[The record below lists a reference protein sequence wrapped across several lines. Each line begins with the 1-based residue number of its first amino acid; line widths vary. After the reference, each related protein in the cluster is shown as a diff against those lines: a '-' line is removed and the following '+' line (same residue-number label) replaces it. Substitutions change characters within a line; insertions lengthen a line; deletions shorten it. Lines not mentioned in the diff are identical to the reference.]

1 MNTQPTRK
9 TAISVVISLMALSTT
24 ACQEQDAVS
33 MVGTLERDR
42 IDLKVESSEPV
53 TAIHARDGQTV
64 RAGDLVLEQD
74 RARAQARYEQQA
86 ALHHQAVARLAE
98 LRRGPRVEAIRETQ
112 AKLAAA
118 QALTDNAQADL
129 KRAQEIFDQGL
140 SNQAALDQA
149 ESRWKS
155 SQAEQAAVLEALD
168 AQLKGTTAE
177 ELDQAEAAAA
187 AAKALVEQAELDL
200 QRTRVLAPANGT
212 IDKLLFQVGERPAAG
227 STIAVLLDDSRVYA
241 RIYVPEYLR
250 ATIQPGESVSVRI
263 DVVKETMPGTVRWVS
278 TDASF
283 TPYFALTE
291 HDRSRLSYLA
301 EVDIPGA
308 SSLPSG
314 IPVVV
319 LKAAE

>member
-1 MNTQPTRK
+1 MQVTRNA
-9 TAISVVISLMALSTT
+9 AIAVGISLLALTTT
-24 ACQEQDAVS
+24 ACQEQDQVS

-42 IDLKVESSEPV
+42 IELKVESSEPV
-53 TAIHARDGQTV
+53 TAIHARDGQAV
-64 RAGDLVLEQD
+64 RTGDLVLEQD
-74 RARAQARYEQQA
+74 PARAQARYEQQA
-86 ALHHQAVARLAE
+86 ALHHQAKARLAE
-98 LRRGPRVEAIRETQ
+98 LRRGPRQEAIRETR
-112 AKLAAA
+112 ARLAAA

-149 ESRWKS
+149 ESQWKS
-155 SQAEQAAVLEALD
+155 SRAEQAAVLEVLD
-168 AQLKGTTAE
+168 AQMTGTTTE
-177 ELDQAEAAAA
+177 ELDQAEAAVAA
-187 AAKALVEQAELDL
+187 AEALLNQAKLDL

-250 ATIQPGESVSVRI
+250 ATVQPGEKVSVRI
-263 DVVKETMPGTVRWVS
+263 DGVAEPMPGTVRWVS

-308 SSLPSG
+308 SDLPSG

-319 LKAAE
+319 LQPAE